1 MPCGLCEKA
10 NSMMIANTTLRIMV
24 LRKFKSR
31 LAMAN
36 PPVGS
41 SGLTITP
48 FDAGEKRRGSRRFG
62 ARQRAPRR
70 YNLSEEERRRMSNG
84 FRIGCGAAAA
94 MLAALLGGQTLAAT
108 YTLDATP
115 TTVAWGN
122 YDAAAKPV
130 CTSPLATR
138 WSSTPC

>member
-31 LAMAN
+31 LARAN

-48 FDAGEKRRGSRRFG
+48 FDAGEKRRGSRRFSPASKG
-62 ARQRAPRR
+62 V
-70 YNLSEEERRRMSNG
+70 
-84 FRIGCGAAAA
+84 I
-94 MLAALLGGQTLAAT
+94 
-108 YTLDATP
+108 
-115 TTVAWGN
+115 V
-122 YDAAAKPV
+122 
-130 CTSPLATR
+130 SPLDPTGGFAMASLLLNFRNTMILSVVLAIIMLFAFSQSPHGMDQTYWQAVFR
-138 WSSTPC
+138 